1 MIRVLLLAALA
12 AAPLAG
18 LAAAGDDAGK
28 QLAARRGCDICHETL
43 PRTGD
48 AKTPMAPSYG
58 DIGKRYKGRKGAED
72 RLVASILAGS
82 GGRDQR
88 HWAGRARFE
97 RMPAN
102 VLEINEQDARAIV
115 RWILR

>member
-1 MIRVLLLAALA
+1 MRRAFLLLALA
-12 AAPLAG
+12 ALPTAG
-18 LAAAGDDAGK
+18 LPAAGEDAAK
-28 QLAARRGCDICHETL
+28 QLAARRGCDICHEVL

-48 AKTPMAPSYG
+48 AKTPMGPSYA
-58 DIGKRYKGRKGAED
+58 DIGKRYKGRRGAED

-88 HWAGRARFE
+88 HWAGRARFD

-102 VLEINEQDARAIV
+102 VMEINEQDARAIV